1 MSVGSGFLMTNRS
14 LKNLNYLDL
23 IPTVVNCLEPYKDVK
38 LYERE
43 KREKRMKIE
52 LKGGVVT
59 SITDNSVKEVKDNF
73 MRNK

>member
-38 LYERE
+38 LYERK
-43 KREKRMKIE
+43 KREERMKIE